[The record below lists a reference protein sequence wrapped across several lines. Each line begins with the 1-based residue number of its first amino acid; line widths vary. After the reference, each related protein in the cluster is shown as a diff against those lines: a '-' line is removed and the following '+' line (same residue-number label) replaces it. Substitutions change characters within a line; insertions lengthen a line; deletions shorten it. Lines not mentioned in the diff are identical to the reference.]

1 MKYSLVIAALLGYTA
16 ARHHHHHHSLIQMH
30 EEPAKEGLE
39 KD

>member
-1 MKYSLVIAALLGYTA
+1 MKYSLVIAALLGYSA
-16 ARHHHHHHSLIQMH
+16 ARHHHHHSLVQMH